1 MALKSNSGRLCHL
14 DKCGILHMDIW
25 RHLEQQITQ
34 ATNSSFHIHHNQSVG
49 GGCINSA
56 FKVTD
61 NGQSYFI
68 KTNNASYATMFEAEA
83 EALREMAASKTVRV
97 PEPVCYGEYGNQCY
111 VVMEH
116 LELGGNADMGSFGR
130 QFAAMHKVTADSFG
144 WHIDN
149 TIGSTPQ
156 PNTQT
161 DDWIVF
167 WREQR
172 LGFQLETAAR
182 NGYGGEL
189 QRLGERLLAD
199 MPALFINHHAEA
211 SMLHGDLWSGNY
223 GALRDGTPVIFDP
236 ALYYGDREADLAMT
250 SLFGGFGARFYA
262 AYNEAWPLDEGYE
275 VRKTFYNIYHIIN
288 HLNLFGG
295 GYHGQAISMIERV
308 LSEL

>member
-1 MALKSNSGRLCHL
+1 
-14 DKCGILHMDIW
+14 MDIW
-25 RHLEQQITQ
+25 RHLEQQIRQ
-34 ATNSSFHIHHNQSVG
+34 ATGQDFHIHNSQNVG

-56 FKVTD
+56 SRVSD
-61 NGQSYFI
+61 GDLSYFI
-68 KTNNASYATMFEAEA
+68 KTNHARHAAMFEAEA
-83 EALREMAASKTVRV
+83 EALREMAASHTVRV
-97 PEPVCYGEYGNQCY
+97 PQPVCYGEHGNQCY

-116 LELGGNADMGSFGR
+116 LDLGGRADMSSFGR
-130 QFAAMHKVTADSFG
+130 QFAAMHRVTADQFG

-156 PNTQT
+156 PNTPS
-161 DDWIVF
+161 DDWVEF
-167 WREQR
+167 WRAQR
-172 LGFQLETAAR
+172 LGFQLRTAAD

-199 MPALFINHHAEA
+199 MPALFSNHRPVP
-211 SMLHGDLWSGNY
+211 SMLHGDLWGGNY

-250 SLFGGFGARFYA
+250 ELFGGFGQAFYA
-262 AYNEAWPLDEGYE
+262 AYNEAWPLDAGYD
-275 VRKTFYNIYHIIN
+275 VRKIFYNIYHIIN

-308 LSEL
+308 LAEL